1 MVKRKF
7 SSCSQYQSEE
17 SSVRL
22 RKRSSLSRSTS
33 SACLRCTNCPICAP
47 ITWIACIRCSSGS
60 RISLL
65 LKARTPIVF
74 PPEFTGNT
82 NAPCIPAS
90 MAIACCHTRAS
101 RVTSATHKGSPD
113 CQTFP
118 ASPTPGM
125 YATLRERSIYRSNCG
140 PGLLQ
145 ASAKRRA
152 PASSSTRKNRPHSQS
167 CASQTVR
174 ITALSAAATLSASV
188 TERATVCSSQSSC
201 SARLRLVM
209 RRARPRY
216 PVKIPALSN
225 VGTPVVEKKCSA
237 PFASTSRTWKSL
249 KGWRAS
255 SNLRCSS
262 HVPLRGCSPSSQ
274 RVFPII
280 EETAS
285 AESPGPKAQVKRWLA
300 SCSQYQSP
308 DNSAMARKRA
318 SLSPGPSL
326 ACFGAGRSLP
336 FCLGRA
342 DCLMRAAIV
351 DRPLQRVL
359 THHPVPPCALGA
371 VKGFVRGAYHQRRPD
386 ERIVALGCAD
396 AHGHR
401 QRLFRSPCCAK
412 A

>member
-1 MVKRKF
+1 
-7 SSCSQYQSEE
+7 
-17 SSVRL
+17 SVRL
-22 RKRSSLSRSTS
+22 RNRSSLSRSTC

-60 RISLL
+60 RISVL
-65 LKARTPIVF
+65 LKARTPIIF

-90 MAIACCHTRAS
+90 MAIAYCHT
-101 RVTSATHKGSPD
+101 
-113 CQTFP
+113 
-118 ASPTPGM
+118 
-125 YATLRERSIYRSNCG
+125 
-140 PGLLQ
+140 
-145 ASAKRRA
+145 
-152 PASSSTRKNRPHSQS
+152 
-167 CASQTVR
+167 
-174 ITALSAAATLSASV
+174 
-188 TERATVCSSQSSC
+188 RATVCSSQSSC
-201 SARLRLVM
+201 SARLRLVT

-216 PVKIPALSN
+216 PVKTPAPSN
-225 VGTPVVEKKCSA
+225 VGTPVLEKKCSA
-237 PFASTSRTWKSL
+237 PLSSTSRTWKSL

-255 SNLRCSS
+255 SSLRCSS
-262 HVPLRGCSPSSQ
+262 HVPLRGSSPSSQ

-285 AESPGPKAQVKRWLA
+285 AESPRTKAQVKRWLA

-351 DRPLQRVL
+351 DRPLQPVL

-371 VKGFVRGAYHQRRPD
+371 TKGFVRGAYHQGRPD